1 MRICERVAELRVA
14 LAGAARPMGLVPT
27 MGALHAGHAACLRMC
42 IDECATS
49 VASIFVNPLQFDE
62 EGDLVHY
69 PRPFEKDCAMLEELD
84 VDIVFHPSAE
94 EIYPQGFTT
103 HVQPGAIASLYEG
116 EHRPGH
122 LAGVATVVLKLLNAV
137 GCDRA
142 YFGRKDAQQLALVRA
157 MVRDLD
163 LPVEIVPVE
172 TVRDAD
178 GLALS
183 SRNALLGEDERQQAL
198 ALSRGLFRARDAWQ
212 GGERDFAALVA
223 AAREPALHY
232 DYVACVNP
240 ETFLDPSP
248 GGPALIAV
256 AARVGAVRLIDN
268 ILLGA

>member
-1 MRICERVAELRVA
+1 MRICERIAELRVA
-14 LAGAARPMGLVPT
+14 LAGAARPMGFVPT
-27 MGALHAGHAACLRMC
+27 MGALHEGHAACFRACL
-42 IDECATS
+42 DECATS
-49 VASIFVNPLQFDE
+49 VASIFVNPLQFNE
-62 EGDLVHY
+62 EGDLAHY

-94 EIYPQGFTT
+94 EIYPRGFGTR
-103 HVQPGAIASLYEG
+103 VQPGTIASLYEG

-172 TVRDAD
+172 TARDAD

-183 SRNALLGEDERQQAL
+183 SRNTLLGDDERRQAL
-198 ALSRGLFRARDAWQ
+198 GLSRGLCRARDAWQ
-212 GGERDFAALVA
+212 EGERDFERLAAR
-223 AAREPALHY
+223 AREPGLDY
-232 DYVACVNP
+232 DYVACVDP
-240 ETFLDPSP
+240 RTFQPPAP
-248 GGPALIAV
+248 GGPALVVV
-256 AARVGAVRLIDN
+256 AARVGPVRLLDN
-268 ILLGA
+268 ILLRP

>member
-27 MGALHAGHAACLRMC
+27 MGALHAGHAACIGKC

-62 EGDLVHY
+62 EQDRARY
-69 PRPFEKDCAMLEELD
+69 PRPFDQDCVLLEELGVD
-84 VDIVFHPSAE
+84 VVFHPSRE
-94 EIYPQGFTT
+94 EIYPQGFETR
-103 HVQPGAIASLYEG
+103 VQPGAIASLLEG
-116 EHRPGH
+116 EHRAGH

-142 YFGRKDAQQLALVRA
+142 YFGRKDAQQLALVRT

-183 SRNALLGEDERQQAL
+183 SRNVLLDDAGRQQAL
-198 ALSRGLFRARDAWQ
+198 ALSRGLFHARDAWQ
-212 GGERDFAALVA
+212 DGERDFEALAA
-223 AAREPALHY
+223 AARDPALHY
-232 DYVACVNP
+232 DYVACVDP